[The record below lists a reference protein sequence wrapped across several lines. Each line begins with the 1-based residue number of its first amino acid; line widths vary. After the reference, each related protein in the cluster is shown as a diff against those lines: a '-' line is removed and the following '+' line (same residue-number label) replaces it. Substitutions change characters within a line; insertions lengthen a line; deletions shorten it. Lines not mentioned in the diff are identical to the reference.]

1 MGTIVA
7 QCMAYS
13 ACTFFFLEHTL
24 TRPEMDPPHT
34 KNTSQEVGSTLG
46 KIKVK
51 TFEKKCAVKFQV
63 VDDH

>member
-1 MGTIVA
+1 
-7 QCMAYS
+7 
-13 ACTFFFLEHTL
+13 
-24 TRPEMDPPHT
+24 MDPPHT